1 MGSEVTTCRIVPFS
15 RQFNRSTFNSGDYE
29 LDQWLK
35 QYSGQNQRKDLTRTF
50 LALDPAEKNVIGYY
64 AAVASTVEAER
75 RNIRESANTREYSIP
90 VILLARLAVD
100 RSRHG
105 HGIGS
110 ALLAHALTNASLVAE
125 KVGVQAV
132 IVDAASADAKA
143 FYLAHG
149 FIAFR
154 DFPTRLVLPISTINL
169 LADGTLY
176 SS

>member
-1 MGSEVTTCRIVPFS
+1 MRSEVATCRIVPFS
-15 RQFNRSTFNSGDYE
+15 RQFNRSAFNSGDYE
-29 LDQWLK
+29 LDRWLK

-50 LALDPAEKNVIGYY
+50 LALDPAKKNVIGYY
-64 AAVASTVEAER
+64 ASVASTVETER
-75 RNIRESANTREYSIP
+75 RNTRESAPTRAYSIP

-100 RSRHG
+100 RSHHG
-105 HGIGS
+105 RGIGS

-149 FIAFR
+149 FVASS
-154 DFPTRLVLPISTINL
+154 DFPTRLVLPTSTVKR

-176 SS
+176 S

>member
-1 MGSEVTTCRIVPFS
+1 MGSELATCRIVPFS

-35 QYSGQNQRKDLTRTF
+35 QYAGQNQRKDLTRTF
-50 LALDPAEKNVIGYY
+50 LALDPAEKHVIGYY
-64 AAVASTVEAER
+64 AAVASMVETER
-75 RNIRESANTREYSIP
+75 LNVRESVASRTYSIP
-90 VILLARLAVD
+90 VILLAKLAVD

-105 HGIGS
+105 RGIGS
-110 ALLAHALTNASLVAE
+110 ALLAHALTTASLVAE

-132 IVDAASADAKA
+132 IVDAASAEAKA

-149 FIAFR
+149 FVAFP

-176 SS
+176 S

>member
-1 MGSEVTTCRIVPFS
+1 MGSELATCRIVPFS

-50 LALDPAEKNVIGYY
+50 LALDPAKKNVIGYY
-64 AAVASTVEAER
+64 AAVASTMETER
-75 RNIRESANTREYSIP
+75 RNTRESAPTREYSIP

-105 HGIGS
+105 RGIGS

-149 FIAFR
+149 FVAF
-154 DFPTRLVLPISTINL
+154 PEEPKRLFLPISTMKR

-176 SS
+176 S